1 MRFSNYNI
9 LSEQLNNGEY
19 LLLNGLT
26 GTLDLIDEEAYALIT
41 ANSKEN
47 ILPATVINQLAG
59 VCEHFVERGYL
70 TELSADEELL
80 KAETLAFDLLE
91 KQDYETDPLAHSVR
105 GSVLMFDP
113 LPFPAARHRPG
124 SPRPIHAPA
133 LRSGSAAGSDIL
145 QEQANRS

>member
-80 KAETLAFDLLE
+80 KAETLAFDLLK
-91 KQDYETDPLAHSVR
+91 KQDYETDPLSHSVR
-105 GSVLMFDP
+105 GSVLMYDD
-113 LPFPAARHRPG
+113 RDTRERG
-124 SPRPIHAPA
+124 ST
-133 LRSGSAAGSDIL
+133 
-145 QEQANRS
+145 